1 MATGRNKSRDT
12 KPNKQGS
19 RSKSTTKK
27 VVDAVKK
34 GIKNQPIVKGL
45 TKVRNK
51 ARSSIKRSLDKKSNN
66 TFTKLEAGADT
77 KRKASEKRKKREFIN
92 KTEKAIARG
101 RDRSDQRFMD
111 YSPPPR
117 SSSVPRT
124 QPSMPSAPSAESP
137 SRPSGV
143 PKRKST
149 ITSSVRPKKRPESL
163 RPKIRPTKKSAK
175 GGSLKAVPEG
185 NKGLKKL
192 PTAVRNKMGYMQKGG
207 SCRGMGKATRGGS
220 YGRMG

>member
-27 VVDAVKK
+27 VVDAVKR

-45 TKVRNK
+45 TNVRNK
-51 ARSSIKRSLDKKSNN
+51 ARSSIRRSLDKKSNN

-111 YSPPPR
+111 YSLPP
-117 SSSVPRT
+117 
-124 QPSMPSAPSAESP
+124 E
-137 SRPSGV
+137 
-143 PKRKST
+143 RKPT

>member
-12 KPNKQGS
+12 KRNKQGN

-45 TKVRNK
+45 TNVRNK
-51 ARSSIKRSLDKKSNN
+51 ARSSVKRSLDKKSNN

-111 YSPPPR
+111 YSLPP
-117 SSSVPRT
+117 
-124 QPSMPSAPSAESP
+124 E
-137 SRPSGV
+137 
-143 PKRKST
+143 RKPT

>member
-45 TKVRNK
+45 TNVRNK
-51 ARSSIKRSLDKKSNN
+51 ARSSIRRSLDKKSNN

-111 YSPPPR
+111 YSPPP
-117 SSSVPRT
+117 
-124 QPSMPSAPSAESP
+124 
-137 SRPSGV
+137 
-143 PKRKST
+143 KRKPT

>member
-45 TKVRNK
+45 TNVRNK

-101 RDRSDQRFMD
+101 RDRSEPMFGMD
-111 YSPPPR
+111 YSPPP
-117 SSSVPRT
+117 
-124 QPSMPSAPSAESP
+124 
-137 SRPSGV
+137 
-143 PKRKST
+143 KRKPT
-149 ITSSVRPKKRPESL
+149 ITSSVRPKV
-163 RPKIRPTKKSAK
+163 RPTKKSAA
-175 GGSLKAVPEG
+175 GGSLKSVPEG

>member
-1 MATGRNKSRDT
+1 FLEVKMSTGRNKSRDS

-27 VVDAVKK
+27 VVDAVKR

-45 TKVRNK
+45 TSIRNK
-51 ARSSIKRSLDKKSNN
+51 ARSKIQRVKDKKSND

-77 KRKASEKRKKREFIN
+77 KRKAAEKRKKREFIN

-101 RDRSDQRFMD
+101 TDKGD
-111 YSPPPR
+111 YFGRAYREPP
-117 SSSVPRT
+117 
-124 QPSMPSAPSAESP
+124 
-137 SRPSGV
+137 
-143 PKRKST
+143 
-149 ITSSVRPKKRPESL
+149 SVRPNTRPPIKSTSLRPKARPESL
-163 RPKIRPTKKSAK
+163 RPKIRPTKKSAT

-207 SCRGMGKATRGGS
+207 SCKGMGKAVRGGNFS
-220 YGRMG
+220 RNG

>member
-27 VVDAVKK
+27 VVDAVKR

-45 TKVRNK
+45 TNVRNK
-51 ARSSIKRSLDKKSNN
+51 ARSKIRRSLDKKSNN

-101 RDRSDQRFMD
+101 RDRSEPMFGMD
-111 YSPPPR
+111 YSPPP
-117 SSSVPRT
+117 
-124 QPSMPSAPSAESP
+124 
-137 SRPSGV
+137 
-143 PKRKST
+143 KRKPT

-192 PTAVRNKMGYMQKGG
+192 PTAVRNKMGYMKKGG